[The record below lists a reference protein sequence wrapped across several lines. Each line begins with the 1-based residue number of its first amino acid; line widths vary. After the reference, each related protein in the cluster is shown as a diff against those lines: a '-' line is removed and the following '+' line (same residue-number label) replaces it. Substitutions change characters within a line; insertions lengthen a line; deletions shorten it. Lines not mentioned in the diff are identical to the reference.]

1 MTATPDLTVER
12 RLDLIGAQM
21 NFLVAEA
28 MRTKELKDS
37 LVELT
42 EDLSP
47 VTRQVM
53 DSATAALAVADQR
66 GYVDFARSGLGI
78 ADRIVTEFSSED
90 VEALGD
96 NIVLILETVKEMT
109 QPEVMRMLRS
119 TVHQVREESPAE
131 PPSLFTLARR
141 LREPN
146 VRRGLDRLVV
156 LLDSLGSSEF
166 EEGREKGART

>member
-1 MTATPDLTVER
+1 
-12 RLDLIGAQM
+12 
-21 NFLVAEA
+21 LV
-28 MRTKELKDS
+28 
-37 LVELT
+37 
-42 EDLSP
+42 
-47 VTRQVM
+47 
-53 DSATAALAVADQR
+53 VADQR

-78 ADRIVTEFSSED
+78 ADRIVTEFSSQD

-109 QPEVMRMLRS
+109 QPEVMRMMRS
-119 TVHQVREESPAE
+119 TVHQVREESPSE

-146 VRRGLDRLVV
+146 VRRGLDRLLV